1 MPIKEYKRNAL
12 SALKGNWIIS
22 VIACFVA
29 MLFGGVEG
37 FSVSFTYNINVPL
50 IPNVENGVEQASK
63 FLGGDSEALLTQL
76 LTYMV
81 VSLVASLILFIVG
94 SAVMVGYTRFHLD
107 MAKGNKPKLRALF
120 SHFGQ
125 MGTAIWA
132 RILVFL
138 HVFVG
143 FIFFIVPGIIAA
155 YQYALVMQVIA
166 DNPGITA
173 REALRES
180 KRLMKGNKW
189 KFFCLNFNFIGWF
202 ILATIPAGLGYYL
215 LVPYMQA
222 TFAEFY
228 LNAKHRAAFF
238 R

>member
-12 SALKGNWIIS
+12 LALKGNWIIS

-29 MLFGGVEG
+29 ILLGGVEG
-37 FSVSFTYNINVPL
+37 FSVSITYNINVPL

-63 FLGGDSEALLTQL
+63 FLGGDADALLSQL
-76 LTYMV
+76 LTYMAI
-81 VSLVASLILFIVG
+81 SLVASIILFIIG

-107 MAKGNKPKLRALF
+107 MANGHKPKLRTLF

-143 FIFFIVPGIIAA
+143 LMFFIVPGIIAA
-155 YQYALVMQVIA
+155 YKYALVMQVIA
-166 DNPGITA
+166 DNHGITA

-189 KFFCLNFNFIGWF
+189 KFFCLNFSFIGWA
-202 ILATIPAGLGYYL
+202 ILASIPAGLGYYVL
-215 LVPYMQA
+215 IPYMQA
-222 TFAEFY
+222 SFAEFY
-228 LNAKHRAAFF
+228 LNAKRRAAFF

>member
-29 MLFGGVEG
+29 MLLGGVEG
-37 FSVSFTYNINVPL
+37 YSITFTYNVNVPL
-50 IPNVENGVEQASK
+50 IPDVKNDVEQASK
-63 FLGGDSEALLTQL
+63 FLGGDTEAILKE
-76 LTYMV
+76 M
-81 VSLVASLILFIVG
+81 LVYLAISFAVSLILFIIG
-94 SAVMVGYTRFHLD
+94 SAIMVGYTRFHLD
-107 MAKGNKPKLRALF
+107 MANGHKPKFRTLF

-143 FIFFIVPGIIAA
+143 AIFFIVPGIIA
-155 YQYALVMQVIA
+155 YYKYALVMQVIA

-189 KFFCLNFNFIGWF
+189 KFFCLNFSFIGWA
-202 ILATIPAGLGYYL
+202 ILASLPGGLGYFL

-228 LNAKHRAAFF
+228 IHAKRKAAFF